1 MGLNRIIYFSR
12 LIFWRFLRKNQS
24 LYQLQNNLG
33 YFFHDSSLL
42 NTALTHKSKE
52 TKVSKNYEQLEFLG
66 DAILDQ
72 IISEMLYKEFPKA
85 GEGVLTQKRSSL
97 VQKSFL
103 SQVGEELDLLKYI
116 VSGPSLDLTLGKV
129 YEKQLGNVFEAIIGA
144 IKIDGGINPC
154 INLIKHTV
162 WKNRDEAWKTVNY
175 KGQLI
180 EFCQANSLKIPRF
193 IVKDTKGP
201 EHEKVFKVEVNIGS
215 FKHAS
220 ASAPTKKAAEQIA
233 SEKTLEI
240 IKTS

>member
-12 LIFWRFLRKNQS
+12 LIFWRFLRQNQS

-33 YFFHDSSLL
+33 YFFHDASLL

-52 TKVSKNYEQLEFLG
+52 TEVSKNYEQLEFLG

-85 GEGVLTQKRSSL
+85 GEGFLTQKRSSL

-103 SQVGEELDLLKYI
+103 SKMGEELDLLKYI
-116 VSGPSLDLTLGKV
+116 VSGPSLDLTLDKV

-144 IKIDGGINPC
+144 IKIDGGTKPC

-162 WKNRDEAWKTVNY
+162 WKNREEAWKTVNY

-193 IVKDTKGP
+193 IVRDTKGP
-201 EHEKVFKVEVNIGS
+201 DHEKVFKVEVNIGPLT
-215 FKHAS
+215 HAS

-233 SEKTLEI
+233 SEKTLKS